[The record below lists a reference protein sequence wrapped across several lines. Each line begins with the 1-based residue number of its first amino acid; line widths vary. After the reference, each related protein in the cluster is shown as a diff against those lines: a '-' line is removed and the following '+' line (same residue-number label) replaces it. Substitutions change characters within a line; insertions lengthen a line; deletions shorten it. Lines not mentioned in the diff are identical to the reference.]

1 MQIAK
6 NLLSQEMKKK
16 NMLLV
21 TPLLYEDKKSLFG
34 QYSPCVVLEFY
45 CSINTFLIFLIF

>member
-21 TPLLYEDKKSLFG
+21 TPDKWYKLD
-34 QYSPCVVLEFY
+34 
-45 CSINTFLIFLIF
+45 I